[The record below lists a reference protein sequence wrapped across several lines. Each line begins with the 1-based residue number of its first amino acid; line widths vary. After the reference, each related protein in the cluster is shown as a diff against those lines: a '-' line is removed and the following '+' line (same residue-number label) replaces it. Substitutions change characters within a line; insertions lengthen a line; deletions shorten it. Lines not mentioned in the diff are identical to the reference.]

1 MQPDFVENVR
11 NIVVETGV
19 NPAWLDLE
27 ITETSLMESFDFNKK
42 KLGEIKKLGISI
54 SLDDFGTGYSSLNY
68 LKTLPIDCVK
78 IDKGFVDTMLQS
90 EKDSKII
97 NSIIKLA
104 HNIGLKVVAEGV
116 EDENQFQLLRDY
128 KIEFIQGYYFSKPV
142 NYNEVVILIQSIRP
156 PEE

>member
-11 NIVVETGV
+11 SIVVETGV

-27 ITETSLMESFDFNKK
+27 IPETSLMESFDSNKK
-42 KLGEIKKLGISI
+42 KLEEIKKLGISI

-68 LKTLPIDCVK
+68 LKPLPIDCVK

-104 HNIGLKVVAEGV
+104 HNIGLKVAAEGV
-116 EDENQFQLLRDY
+116 EDENQFELLRDY

-142 NYNEVVILIQSIRP
+142 NYNEVIILIQSIRP
-156 PEE
+156 SEE

>member
-1 MQPDFVENVR
+1 MLGVIIE
-11 NIVVETGV
+11 ETGV

-27 ITETSLMESFDFNKK
+27 ITETSLMESFDSNKK
-42 KLGEIKKLGISI
+42 KLEEIQKLGISI

-97 NSIIKLA
+97 KSIIKLA

-116 EDENQFQLLRDY
+116 EDKRQFELLRDY
-128 KIEFIQGYYFSKPV
+128 KIELIQGYYISKPV
-142 NYNEVVILIQSIRP
+142 NYNEIMILIQSIRP